1 MQSEATWNSAT
12 YDVSGGSVLGLEPLR
27 WLGTGR
33 VAVVCLRGLL
43 GEQEVDTARRQA
55 HGLPDPGPV
64 TDRAVDL
71 PSRVR
76 AALRRTFGLAT
87 LDPASGPDG
96 EAVIRLHSDGARDPL
111 HHDRLTRDATGTA
124 CRLSCVVSLQECDWG
139 GELVTYRKPWEPSD
153 ERWRVPDGP
162 GYRGEVVAAAPRH
175 VFRPRTR
182 DVYLINPAY
191 YHETEKTHGAT
202 RTTLGFFIGF
212 TDDTLDHAVTW
223 G

>member
-1 MQSEATWNSAT
+1 MQSEATWNGAT
-12 YDVSGGSVLGLEPLR
+12 YDVSGGTVLGHEPLR
-27 WLGTGR
+27 WLATGR

-43 GEQEVDTARRQA
+43 
-55 HGLPDPGPV
+55 DPGSM
-64 TDRAVDL
+64 TDRAVEDL

-76 AALRRTFGLAT
+76 AALRRTFGLTA
-87 LDPASGPDG
+87 LEPASGPYG
-96 EAVIRLHSDGARDPL
+96 EAVLRLHSDGARDPL
-111 HHDRLTRDATGTA
+111 HHDRLPHDAT
-124 CRLSCVVSLQECDWG
+124 LSCVVSLQECDWG

-153 ERWRVPDGP
+153 ERWKLPDGP
-162 GYRGEVVAAAPRH
+162 GYRGEVVATAPRH

-191 YHETEKTHGAT
+191 YHETEKAHGAT

-212 TDDTLDHAVTW
+212 TDDTLRHALTW